1 MISAILLAAGS
12 SSRMKGENKLIKK
25 IKGKPLIQHAINNLL
40 GSAVDEIVIILGY
53 ENKIIENIIKK
64 NRKIKIVYNKDYKN
78 GISTSIKVGI
88 KNISSKSD
96 SFFICLA
103 DMPNVNQ
110 NIYNKLIKAK
120 FKYNKKVG
128 RDLKKDIIIP
138 TFEGKNGNPVLF
150 SKQMKSKM
158 LKIKGDYGA
167 KELIKLN
174 KNKSINIPIKN
185 NSIILDFDNNDDFNF
200 S

>member
-12 SSRMKGENKLIKK
+12 SSRMKGENKLMKK
-25 IKGKPLIQHAINNLL
+25 VKGKPLIQHSINNLL

-53 ENKIIENIIKK
+53 ENKTVQSIIKK
-64 NRKIKIVYNKDYKN
+64 NKKIKIVFNKNYKN

-88 KNISSKSD
+88 KNISSKSN
-96 SFFICLA
+96 SFFVCLA
-103 DMPNVNQ
+103 DMPNINQ

-120 FKYNKKVG
+120 FKYNNKVS

-150 SKQMKSKM
+150 SKQMKSEM

-167 KELIKLN
+167 KELIRLN
-174 KNKSINIPIKN
+174 KNKSLSIPVKN
-185 NSIILDFDNNDDFNF
+185 SGIILDYDKSDDFNF
-200 S
+200 

>member
-12 SSRMKGENKLIKK
+12 SSRMKGENKLMKK
-25 IKGKPLIQHAINNLL
+25 IKGKPLIQHSINNLL

-53 ENKIIENIIKK
+53 ENKTVQSIIKK
-64 NRKIKIVYNKDYKN
+64 NKKIKIVFNKNYKN

-88 KNISSKSD
+88 KNISSKSN
-96 SFFICLA
+96 SFFVCLA
-103 DMPNVNQ
+103 DMPNINQ

-150 SKQMKSKM
+150 SKQMKSEM

-167 KELIKLN
+167 KELIRLN
-174 KNKSINIPIKN
+174 KNKSMSIPVKN
-185 NSIILDFDNNDDFNF
+185 SGIILDYDKSNDFNF
-200 S
+200 